1 VMPSRYEPS
10 GLGQLIAL
18 RYGAAPVVRRTGGL
32 ADTVHEWTP
41 TTGQGTGFLFDAP
54 TAEAYRQALQRAI
67 AAYQEPAGWRRLV
80 QNAMAEDF
88 SWEASAET
96 YVTCYRKA
104 IKKARR
110 HA

>member
-1 VMPSRYEPS
+1 MVEEFREA
-10 GLGQLIAL
+10 LGRAL
-18 RYGAAPVVRRTGGL
+18 R
-32 ADTVHEWTP
+32 
-41 TTGQGTGFLFDAP
+41 
-54 TAEAYRQALQRAI
+54 AYRDS
-67 AAYQEPAGWRRLV
+67 AGWRRLV

-88 SWEASAET
+88 SWEVSAEA